1 LTKDAKE
8 RILTYYGLLAE
19 KINDPSAATAMK
31 HIVEEMDDGEVVL
44 LEKKL
49 AANDNM
55 FGRISHHNN
64 RIEYAI
70 PPLKA
75 LPGIKAGLKKQIPLF
90 VDCEIQTGM
99 DAFKALALGANAVC
113 IGRPLMTAIKNG
125 GADAVA
131 AYLDEVNA
139 GLKKAMAFTGCYNL
153 SRMDPTVVH

>member
-1 LTKDAKE
+1 ML
-8 RILTYYGLLAE
+8 
-19 KINDPSAATAMK
+19 
-31 HIVEEMDDGEVVL
+31 
-44 LEKKL
+44 
-49 AANDNM
+49 
-55 FGRISHHNN
+55 ISHHNN

-99 DAFKALALGANAVC
+99 DEFKALALGANAVC

-131 AYLDEVNA
+131 AYLDEVNV
-139 GLKKAMAFTGCYNL
+139 GLTKAMAFTGCYNL